1 MKLTY
6 DPRYNIGY
14 IRFKEKDTEVESIK
28 LSDELI
34 VDIAPD
40 GTVYGIELLN
50 ANDQLQRGS
59 VEGLIVVN
67 EATGE
72 HTQLPLVKG
81 KAG

>member
-14 IRFKEKDTEVESIK
+14 IRFKEKDAQVESIK
-28 LSDELI
+28 LSDEFI

-40 GTVYGIELLN
+40 GTDYGIELLN
-50 ANDQLQRGS
+50 ANDQLQRGD
-59 VEGLIVVN
+59 VEGLVVIN

-72 HTQLPLVKG
+72 QNQLPLIKG